1 MKRGMYQ
8 IWNAART
15 AKFQEDLLGWYA
27 AHRRHLPWRTDP
39 DPYRVWISEI
49 MLQQTQVRT
58 VLPYFERF
66 IDRFPDVCA
75 LAAASEAE
83 VLALWAG
90 LGYYGRARNLR
101 RAALEIVQR
110 HAGRFPCRIE
120 DIARLPGV
128 GRYTAGAVASIA
140 FNQPEP
146 IVDGNVRRVISRL
159 HALEGGA
166 AESFYWEQARAWIP
180 AGRAS
185 DFNQAVM
192 ELGALICTPSS
203 PSCLLCPVAEPCE
216 ARRRGLQE
224 RIPPPRRT
232 RAPERKRL
240 VMLVAQHGGDVL
252 LVRERD
258 ASYIPGE
265 WGLPT
270 NALPPGASAA
280 EAARSLVEGLS
291 LDGAALQECA
301 TVRHGVTY
309 RRIEISVFR
318 ARLDGGP
325 QPQRADSRWIARAG
339 FDAVVTSSA
348 YRKAIEVVNFA
359 VEARPEK
366 RD

>member
-1 MKRGMYQ
+1 MAKHPMKRGMYQ

-15 AKFQEDLLGWYA
+15 AKFQEDLLVWYA
-27 AHRRHLPWRTDP
+27 AHRRQLPWRTAP

-58 VLPYFERF
+58 VLGYYERF
-66 IDRFPDVCA
+66 VGRFPDVRA
-75 LAAASEAE
+75 LAAASEAD
-83 VLALWAG
+83 VLAVWAG
-90 LGYYGRARNLR
+90 LGYYSRARNLR
-101 RAALEIVQR
+101 RAAQEIVQR
-110 HAGRFPCRIE
+110 HGGRFPCRIE
-120 DIARLPGV
+120 DIAELPGI

-140 FNQPEP
+140 FNQSQP

-159 HALEGGA
+159 HALERGA
-166 AESFYWEQARAWIP
+166 PESFYWEQARAWIP

-192 ELGALICTPSS
+192 ELGALVCSPSS
-203 PSCLLCPVAEPCE
+203 PSCLLCPVAEECE

-232 RAPERKRL
+232 RAAERKRL
-240 VMLVAQHGGDVL
+240 VMLVAEHGGDVL

-270 NALPPGASAA
+270 RALPPGASPA
-280 EAARSLVEGLS
+280 EAARALVEGLS
-291 LDGAALQECA
+291 LDGAVLHECA

-309 RRIEISVFR
+309 RRIEIRVFR
-318 ARLDGGP
+318 TRLDGAP
-325 QPQRADSRWIARAG
+325 QPRRGDSRWIARGG

-348 YRKAIEVVNFA
+348 FRKAIVAATAAKPLV
-359 VEARPEK
+359 
-366 RD
+366 